1 MTTPPGLLICA
12 GLDPSGGAGL
22 IADVRIA
29 AMLDTRP
36 VGIVTA
42 TTIQNTTGVV
52 ASVPLDPQMIR
63 EQLEL
68 LLSDVEVYAVKIG
81 MVGSSAIARAIS
93 EALALTR
100 AAVVWDPVAYA
111 SRGDTALVEGTL
123 DLSLDALA
131 QHLTVITPNARE
143 LALLACADVRT
154 IDEAIAAGQMLCER
168 IRTSVLVKGGHL
180 GGDDSI
186 DYLCRPTGVIAIPGA
201 RIPGGEDVHGTGCAL
216 ATAIAAHLAL
226 GSELVEAC
234 TEAKRFVAELIA
246 APVSPGRGAP
256 AVV

>member
-1 MTTPPGLLICA
+1 MATPPGILICA
-12 GLDPSGGAGL
+12 GIDPSGGAGL
-22 IADVRIA
+22 IADVRVA
-29 AMLDTRP
+29 AMLDVRP
-36 VGIVTA
+36 VAIATA

-52 ASVPLDPQMIR
+52 SSVSMDPDVVR

-68 LLSDVEVYAVKIG
+68 LLSDVEVFAVKVG

-93 EALALTR
+93 DALALTR
-100 AAVVWDPVAYA
+100 APVIWDPVAYA

-123 DLSLDALA
+123 DLALEALA
-131 QHLTVITPNARE
+131 PHLTLITPNARE
-143 LALLACADVRT
+143 LAMLACAEVRDVEQA
-154 IDEAIAAGQMLCER
+154 IEAGKMLCAQWS
-168 IRTSVLVKGGHL
+168 IAVLVKGGHL
-180 GGDDSI
+180 GGPDSV
-186 DYLCRPTGVIAIPGA
+186 DFLCRPSGVIEIPGE

-226 GSELVEAC
+226 GAELVEAC

-246 APVSPGRGAP
+246 TPVSPGRGAA